1 MFSNLISLAAPTFN
15 GKAYEERIIAY
26 EKVKLQE
33 MIDEEMNENMMKL
46 AEAAERDTDSRR
58 DTDIYYEED
67 DGGACSA

>member
-1 MFSNLISLAAPTFN
+1 
-15 GKAYEERIIAY
+15 
-26 EKVKLQE
+26 

-67 DGGACSA
+67 DGGNCSA